1 MVEPQRWRDARDA
14 GTQEKVERDA
24 GVEQENLLGCG
35 MRGRG
40 WEMAGL

>member
-1 MVEPQRWRDARDA
+1 MEEMQVRK
-14 GTQEKVERDA
+14 EKVERDA
-24 GVEQENLLGCG
+24 GWNIQNLLGG